1 MLITHTHMY
10 IYIGGERGVH
20 MTKTWHLKIIKG
32 NCSRQQHASRE
43 LLYWIDL
50 RICCF
55 CFRIGGSITLSA
67 KLVLACLC
75 LTAIG
80 PVQVIRTLMQFVYF
94 PTPIPCA
101 ETGPIQV
108 YSFVLGYCPPYE
120 VVPPKWCLLV
130 SPQYLFQQIYH
141 KHPPW
146 LKPMEWNNPGSFHKK
161 PMVIHRIQLVF
172 CVKLC

>member
-1 MLITHTHMY
+1 MLITHTYVY
-10 IYIGGERGVH
+10 IYRGERGVH

-120 VVPPKWCLLV
+120 VVPPSDVCW
-130 SPQYLFQQIYH
+130 F
-141 KHPPW
+141 HPNTFFNRSTINIPLDWSLWNGTTQGHFIKNPW
-146 LKPMEWNNPGSFHKK
+146 SF
-161 PMVIHRIQLVF
+161 IEF
-172 CVKLC
+172 N

>member
-75 LTAIG
+75 FTAIG

-94 PTPIPCA
+94 PLQFHVRKLAQSKSTASCLVTVPH
-101 ETGPIQV
+101 TRW
-108 YSFVLGYCPPYE
+108 CPPSD
-120 VVPPKWCLLV
+120 VCW
-130 SPQYLFQQIYH
+130 F
-141 KHPPW
+141 HPNTFFNRSTINIPLDWSLWNGTTQGHFIKNPW
-146 LKPMEWNNPGSFHKK
+146 SF
-161 PMVIHRIQLVF
+161 IEF
-172 CVKLC
+172 N